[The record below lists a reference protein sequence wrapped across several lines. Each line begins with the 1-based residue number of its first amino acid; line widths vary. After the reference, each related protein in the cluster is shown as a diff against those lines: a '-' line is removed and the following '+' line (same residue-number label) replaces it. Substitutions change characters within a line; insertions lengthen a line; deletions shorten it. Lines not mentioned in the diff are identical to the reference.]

1 MITITVFLFDKP
13 GCEVDIEGNTIISGE
28 LFRELGDELRG
39 RLHIIGEMTDKLL
52 ELGWKCSG
60 GLYDIRFCK
69 DTKLKEAKK
78 ELKIFEKDLRE
89 LLELVEVEW

>member
-13 GCEVDIEGNTIISGE
+13 ALEVDIEGNTIISGE

-39 RLHIIGEMTDKLL
+39 RLHIIAEITDKLL
-52 ELGWKCSG
+52 KLGWECSG
-60 GLYDIRFCK
+60 GLYDIHFYK

-78 ELKIFEKDLRE
+78 ELKTFEKDLRE
-89 LLELVEVEW
+89 LLEVEEEW